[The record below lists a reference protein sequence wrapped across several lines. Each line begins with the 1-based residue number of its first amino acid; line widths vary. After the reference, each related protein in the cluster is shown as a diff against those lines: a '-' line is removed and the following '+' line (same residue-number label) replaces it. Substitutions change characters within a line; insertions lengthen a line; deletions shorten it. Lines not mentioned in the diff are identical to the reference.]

1 MTRPKQDPG
10 TFRGAFNLEL
20 EVDHA
25 PEDVAVKD
33 EGIPGRLF
41 QFVRGFI

>member
-1 MTRPKQDPG
+1 MRRPKQDPR
-10 TFRGAFNLEL
+10 TFGGAFNLEL
-20 EVDHA
+20 EVEQA

>member
-10 TFRGAFNLEL
+10 TFRDACNLEL
-20 EVDHA
+20 KVDHA
-25 PEDVAVKD
+25 PENVAVKD
-33 EGIPGRLF
+33 EGISGRLL